1 MLRFMDSVVALVMCL
16 PYRKYTKISD
26 SQFLDAFT
34 KSDQYT
40 SWASGVEPRLQPL
53 FGLGVRFRIVPDFEE
68 LFLQLIGRLQRS

>member
-16 PYRKYTKISD
+16 PYRKYAKISD

-40 SWASGVEPRLQPL
+40 SWA
-53 FGLGVRFRIVPDFEE
+53 
-68 LFLQLIGRLQRS
+68 